1 MAIIDNTI
9 KLTAEFKTFDDEYAN
24 PTDITLVIY
33 DKNRKQVGVTIDIGA
48 CHNVSTGIYQYFYTI
63 PVGYSELV
71 YEFSGSLE
79 GNTIT
84 GRSTMACDWT

>member
-24 PTDITLVIY
+24 PSDITLVIY
-33 DKNRKQVGVTIDIGA
+33 NRSRKQVGDTIDIDSSDR
-48 CHNVSTGIYQYFYTI
+48 VSTGIYQYFYTI
-63 PVGYSELV
+63 PTGYADLV

-79 GNTIT
+79 GYTIT
-84 GRSTMACDWT
+84 GRSTITCDWT